1 MVFKKINQEFS
12 NISSDTTTLI
22 SVGTKVIG
30 DLNFSGNLE
39 ILGSVVGNVISEDDG
54 SRVRILHGG
63 SVKGDIKCSLI
74 EINGNAKGNIFAR
87 DHLSIESQS
96 EIEGNIHYAS
106 VEMQT
111 GARVRGTFSY
121 QKLQQDGRLSSEENA
136 AGAKVKAI
144 SSNNK

>member
-1 MVFKKINQEFS
+1 MVFKKINQELA

-74 EINGNAKGNIFAR
+74 EINGNAKGN
-87 DHLSIESQS
+87 
-96 EIEGNIHYAS
+96 N
-106 VEMQT
+106 
-111 GARVRGTFSY
+111 
-121 QKLQQDGRLSSEENA
+121 
-136 AGAKVKAI
+136 
-144 SSNNK
+144 